1 MWKSTRHLSDFSF
14 ICIPVAGAPSLRMQ
28 ITRHIFNESFFLLL
42 QLLMKSHYSII
53 TIILL
58 SALYG
63 HTRMKSPN
71 RRPQSDHVECGAR
84 PRPSKA
90 QTWAH
95 RSLTKKTACL
105 HSTGH
110 FTKKIFKKFGN
121 FTKISQKFHNFTKF
135 PHNFT
140 SSAQFHNF
148 TKIPQILQKSR
159 TIPQFDNSANFTKIP
174 QIFTILQKFR
184 KFYKNSAKFRVETWD
199 TKQMRR

>member
-95 RSLTKKTACL
+95 RSLTQKL
-105 HSTGH
+105 HV
-110 FTKKIFKKFGN
+110 FI
-121 FTKISQKFHNFTKF
+121 QL
-135 PHNFT
+135 
-140 SSAQFHNF
+140 A
-148 TKIPQILQKSR
+148 ILQK
-159 TIPQFDNSANFTKIP
+159 KI
-174 QIFTILQKFR
+174 
-184 KFYKNSAKFRVETWD
+184 
-199 TKQMRR
+199 

>member
-95 RSLTKKTACL
+95 RSLTQKL
-105 HSTGH
+105 HV
-110 FTKKIFKKFGN
+110 FIQLAIFPQKNYKIP
-121 FTKISQKFHNFTKF
+121 Q
-135 PHNFT
+135 
-140 SSAQFHNF
+140 NF
-148 TKIPQILQKSR
+148 TKIPQKF
-159 TIPQFDNSANFTKIP
+159 TKIPQNFTKIP
-174 QIFTILQKFR
+174 QNF
-184 KFYKNSAKFRVETWD
+184 
-199 TKQMRR
+199 